1 LLISLLDDL
10 LGCDCEGQKINDIE
24 ASDGSGAPSPVK
36 VDGPDSEDEEE
47 SRGFV
52 TASQYDPKPV
62 GRFTTFDLGEPL
74 ICIDGKNAQEGTYTL
89 LGNRLEQHADLQS
102 EQAKADKLSS
112 LKKWHHIDGTKRES
126 FDRTKDI
133 VLHSLVYS
141 DWEDAKFA
149 AAAPAPVD
157 PESIESRDASD
168 DEFDGIES
176 ASDKD
181 GDNGY
186 DAEGDPI
193 PSKKR
198 KKATSSSSSAR
209 SRKSQRAKLTA
220 LFDDSMTTIRKHDLK
235 EIAQGGG
242 GGRVMYI
249 FEKVKE
255 AKM

>member
-1 LLISLLDDL
+1 MFIDR
-10 LGCDCEGQKINDIE
+10 
-24 ASDGSGAPSPVK
+24 
-36 VDGPDSEDEEE
+36 ED
-47 SRGFV
+47 
-52 TASQYDPKPV
+52 
-62 GRFTTFDLGEPL
+62 
-74 ICIDGKNAQEGTYTL
+74 AQEGTSPILIVYL
-89 LGNRLEQHADLQS
+89 VHGADHQS

-149 AAAPAPVD
+149 AATPAPVD

-176 ASDKD
+176 ASDND
-181 GDNGY
+181 DDNGY

-220 LFDDSMTTIRKHDLK
+220 LFDDSMTKVRKHDLK
-235 EIAQGGG
+235 EIAQAGG

-249 FEKVKE
+249 FEKIKE
-255 AKM
+255 AMM